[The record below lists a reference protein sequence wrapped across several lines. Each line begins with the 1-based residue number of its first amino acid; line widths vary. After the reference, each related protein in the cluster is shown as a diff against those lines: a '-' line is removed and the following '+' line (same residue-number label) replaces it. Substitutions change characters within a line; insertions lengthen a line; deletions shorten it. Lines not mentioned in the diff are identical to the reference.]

1 MARPALLV
9 DAGALIA
16 VVNNRD
22 QYHSSISKT
31 LAGFFGELLTTWPA
45 VAEACH
51 ILPVHL
57 GPALLGWLSTS
68 RWRTLGMER
77 AAPRLRELMLKY
89 ADRPMDLADASMI
102 WAAEQTGL
110 HQILTTDRTD
120 FEIYRTKT
128 GQALD
133 ILPQR
138 GLSPR

>member
-1 MARPALLV
+1 MAKPALLV

-16 VVNNRD
+16 LINNRD
-22 QYHSSISKT
+22 HYHSSVSKT
-31 LAGFFGELLTTWPA
+31 LAGFFGELLTTWPT

-57 GPALLGWLSTS
+57 GPELLGWLSTS
-68 RWRTLGMER
+68 RWRTLGMEK

-89 ADRPMDLADASMI
+89 ADRPMDLADASMV

-110 HQILTTDRTD
+110 RQILTTDRTD

-128 GQALD
+128 GQRFE
-133 ILPQR
+133 ILP
-138 GLSPR
+138 

>member
-45 VAEACH
+45 IAEACH

-68 RWRTLGMER
+68 RSRTN
-77 AAPRLRELMLKY
+77 
-89 ADRPMDLADASMI
+89 
-102 WAAEQTGL
+102 
-110 HQILTTDRTD
+110 

-128 GQALD
+128 KSVGEAC
-133 ILPQR
+133 
-138 GLSPR
+138 LSPVPASIGNALKRATGVRLFKLPFTPERILRGMLNIVDESSTHQGGQS